1 MSERNLN
8 VLASPGFLAGLSL
21 LLVND
26 FVLKQ
31 QFHNGLTGKLS
42 DFAGLFV
49 FPLFCAA
56 FCPRLRPHVYALTA
70 ASFVFWKSASSQPV
84 IDAWNS
90 LRLFHVGR
98 TIDPGDL
105 CALLSLPA
113 SYAYGRSLPK
123 SYSPRPVVCSIALVS
138 LFAFTATQFSKI
150 TTFDDEYQF
159 QISKKELLT
168 RMSRL
173 PQYDV
178 LASFWEDGPDAFVV
192 EFDSCNGRAT
202 IDVREAGGAS
212 VAALKSMDY
221 RCPGGG
227 VKDEMRRYFEQ
238 EFVGQLRQEGAG
250 KSPQVISIRRAP
262 DR

>member
-8 VLASPGFLAGLSL
+8 VLASPGFLAGLCL

-56 FCPRLRPHVYALTA
+56 FAPRLRPHVYALTA
-70 ASFVFWKSASSQPV
+70 IAFAFWKSAYSQPL
-84 IDAWNS
+84 IEAWNG
-90 LRLFHVGR
+90 LRLFPVGR
-98 TIDPGDL
+98 TVDPGDL
-105 CALLSLPA
+105 CALLVLPV
-113 SYAYGRSLPK
+113 SYVYGRALPK
-123 SYSPRPVVCSIALVS
+123 SRAPRPFVYSIALVS

-150 TTFDDEYQF
+150 TSFDNEYRF
-159 QISKKELLT
+159 QISKKELLG

-173 PQYDV
+173 PADDV
-178 LASFWEDGPDAFVV
+178 LPSFWEEGSDTFDVQ
-192 EFDSCNGRAT
+192 FDSCNGRAT
-202 IDVREAGGAS
+202 VTVREEGGES
-212 VAALKSMDY
+212 VVALKKMDY

-227 VKDEMRRYFEQ
+227 VKEEMRQYFEK
-238 EFVGQLRQEGAG
+238 EFIDQLRQEPAG
-250 KSPQVISIRRAP
+250 KSAQVQYIYRER
-262 DR
+262 